1 MAQMQPEKVA
11 SSVQESTPEF
21 VDKKNNTNNMN
32 STAGSFKFNVQAPA
46 FVPRRSHAATTP
58 ISGGFFYPCSFRYVN
73 TGAPNNN
80 NNTKIYVGDQ
90 DTTSILQE
98 PSFVSSLSR
107 KDILPEELRLKVV
120 KQVEY
125 QLSDMSLLANESL
138 LKQMNKDPESF
149 VPISSVSATKKIKS
163 LITNNQLTLSHAL
176 LSSAKLI
183 VSDDGKRV
191 KRKIPFT
198 DKDKEE
204 LMLRTVV
211 AENLPDDHSHHNIEK
226 IFNVAGSVKTIRVC
240 HPQDPNTRTRGDLGI
255 SSKLHALIEFEHPE
269 AAEKAAEKLNDERNW
284 RKGLRVRL
292 LLRRSPKSVLKSRKS
307 AFDGCLDDED
317 WLISELTDDSNT
329 ANHSE
334 VVDTTVNV
342 EETLAA
348 AAAAAAAAIKKTAW
362 GKGRGKIT
370 RQRNQM
376 YSGRGL
382 LASSPQSSIYEAPV
396 KQANKGPRMPDGTR
410 GFTMGRGKPLGSINV
425 QTGVRVV

>member
-11 SSVQESTPEF
+11 SSVQQSTPEKIVAK
-21 VDKKNNTNNMN
+21 VDYNKKLAKNNNKQQINAASYN
-32 STAGSFKFNVQAPA
+32 INGGSFKFNVQAPE
-46 FVPRRSHAATTP
+46 FVPKSHATIP
-58 ISGGFFYPCSFRYVN
+58 ISRYIYPYFQYVN
-73 TGAPNNN
+73 TTTTTNDW
-80 NNTKIYVGDQ
+80 IYGGDQ
-90 DTTSILQE
+90 ETISFVQE
-98 PSFVSSLSR
+98 PSFVSTLSQ
-107 KDILPEELRLKVV
+107 KDILPEELRLKVI

-125 QLSDMSLLANESL
+125 QHSDMSLLANESL
-138 LKQMNKDPESF
+138 LKQMNKDPKGF

-176 LSSAKLI
+176 LSSSKLI
-183 VSDDGKRV
+183 VSDDGKKV

-284 RKGLRVRL
+284 RKGLRVKL

-307 AFDGCLDDED
+307 AFDGCFDDED
-317 WLISELTDDSNT
+317 WLASELTDDSNHT
-329 ANHSE
+329 NHSE
-334 VVDTTVNV
+334 IVDNNV
-342 EETLAA
+342 EETLAT
-348 AAAAAAAAIKKTAW
+348 KKTW
-362 GKGRGKIT
+362 GKGRVRA

-376 YSGRGL
+376 FNGRGL
-382 LASSPQSSIYEAPV
+382 LVSSPQSSSSSPFEAPL
-396 KQANKGPRMPDGTR
+396 KQATKGRMPDGTK
-410 GFTMGRGKPLGSINV
+410 GFTMGRGKPLNINV
-425 QTGVRVV
+425 QTGVHVV

>member
-21 VDKKNNTNNMN
+21 VAKVDMNINNNNVN
-32 STAGSFKFNVQAPA
+32 GGSFKFNVQAPA
-46 FVPRRSHAATTP
+46 FVPRKSHATSIP
-58 ISGGFFYPCSFRYVN
+58 CISGYFYPCSFQYVN
-73 TGAPNNN
+73 TGA
-80 NNTKIYVGDQ
+80 NTTIYGGDQ
-90 DTTSILQE
+90 DTTSFVQE
-98 PSFVSSLSR
+98 PSFVSSLSQ
-107 KDILPEELRLKVV
+107 KDILPDELKLKVI

-138 LKQMNKDPESF
+138 LKQMNKDAEGF

-163 LITNNQLTLSHAL
+163 LITNNQLTLSQAL
-176 LSSAKLI
+176 LSSTKLI

-191 KRKIPFT
+191 KRKMPFT

-204 LMLRTVV
+204 LLLRTVV

-317 WLISELTDDSNT
+317 WLSSELTDD

-334 VVDTTVNV
+334 VVDTNV
-342 EETLAA
+342 EETLATT
-348 AAAAAAAAIKKTAW
+348 KKIW
-362 GKGRGKIT
+362 GKGRGKST
-370 RQRNQM
+370 RQVQRNQM

-382 LASSPQSSIYEAPV
+382 LSSSPQGSTYEAPPV
-396 KQANKGPRMPDGTR
+396 KQAAPKGPRMPDGTK
-410 GFTMGRGKPLGSINV
+410 GFTMGRGKPLRSINV
-425 QTGVRVV
+425 QTGGVHVV

>member
-1 MAQMQPEKVA
+1 MQPEKVA
-11 SSVQESTPEF
+11 SSVHESTPDQF
-21 VDKKNNTNNMN
+21 VDHNGV
-32 STAGSFKFNVQAPA
+32 GSFKFNVQAPA
-46 FVPRRSHAATTP
+46 FVPRKSHATKIP
-58 ISGGFFYPCSFRYVN
+58 ISGRYLYPCNFQNVN

-80 NNTKIYVGDQ
+80 KIYGGDQ
-90 DTTSILQE
+90 DTTSFLQE
-98 PSFVSSLSR
+98 PTFVSSLSQ
-107 KDILPEELRLKVV
+107 KDILPEDLRLKVI

-125 QLSDMSLLANESL
+125 QLCDMSLLANENL
-138 LKQMNKDPESF
+138 LKQMNKDPEAF

-176 LSSAKLI
+176 LSSTKLI

-255 SSKLHALIEFEHPE
+255 SCKLHALIEFEHPE

-317 WLISELTDDSNT
+317 WLSSELVDDSYHVSNQ
-329 ANHSE
+329 SE
-334 VVDTTVNV
+334 VVDTNVEETLAEV

-348 AAAAAAAAIKKTAW
+348 ATTKKTW
-362 GKGRGKIT
+362 GKGRGKST

-382 LASSPQSSIYEAPV
+382 LSSSPQNSNTYEAPV
-396 KQANKGPRMPDGTR
+396 KQATKGPRMPDGTR
-410 GFTMGRGKPLGSINV
+410 GFTMGRGKPLMMKNINI
-425 QTGVRVV
+425 QTGVHVV

>member
-1 MAQMQPEKVA
+1 MQREKIA
-11 SSVQESTPEF
+11 SSVQESTREF
-21 VDKKNNTNNMN
+21 VDRNNNNNMN
-32 STAGSFKFNVQAPA
+32 GTAGSFRFNVQAPA
-46 FVPRRSHAATTP
+46 FVPRRSHATAIP
-58 ISGGFFYPCSFRYVN
+58 ISGGYFNPCCFQYVN
-73 TGAPNNN
+73 TGASS
-80 NNTKIYVGDQ
+80 NTIYGGDQ
-90 DTTSILQE
+90 DPTSFIQE
-98 PSFVSSLSR
+98 PAFVSSVSQ
-107 KDILPEELRLKVV
+107 KDILPEDLRLKVF

-138 LKQMNKDPESF
+138 LKQMNKDPEGF

-176 LSSAKLI
+176 LSSTKLI

-307 AFDGCLDDED
+307 AFDGCLADED
-317 WLISELTDDSNT
+317 WLTSELTDDSYHATNP
-329 ANHSE
+329 SE
-334 VVDTTVNV
+334 IVDTNV
-342 EETLAA
+342 EETLAGTT
-348 AAAAAAAAIKKTAW
+348 KKTW
-362 GKGRGKIT
+362 VKGRGKST

-382 LASSPQSSIYEAPV
+382 LASSPQSSTYEAPL
-396 KQANKGPRMPDGTR
+396 KQATKGPRMPDGTR
-410 GFTMGRGKPLGSINV
+410 GFTMGRGNPLRSINA
-425 QTGVRVV
+425 QIGVHVV

>member
-11 SSVQESTPEF
+11 SSVQESTPEKF
-21 VDKKNNTNNMN
+21 VAKVYYNKKLAKNNNNKQQQINAAAYNTNG
-32 STAGSFKFNVQAPA
+32 GSFKFNVQAPE
-46 FVPRRSHAATTP
+46 FVPKSHATIP
-58 ISGGFFYPCSFRYVN
+58 ISGYIYPYFQYVN
-73 TGAPNNN
+73 TTITTTTNDWISG
-80 NNTKIYVGDQ
+80 GDL
-90 DTTSILQE
+90 TISFVQE
-98 PSFVSSLSR
+98 PSFVSTLSQ
-107 KDILPEELRLKVV
+107 KDILPEELRLKVI

-138 LKQMNKDPESF
+138 LKQMNKDPKGF

-176 LSSAKLI
+176 LSSTKLI
-183 VSDDGKRV
+183 VSDDGKKV

-269 AAEKAAEKLNDERNW
+269 AAEKAVEKLNDERNW
-284 RKGLRVRL
+284 RKGLQVKL

-307 AFDGCLDDED
+307 AFDGCFDDED
-317 WLISELTDDSNT
+317 WLASELTDDSNHT
-329 ANHSE
+329 NQSE
-334 VVDTTVNV
+334 IADSNV
-342 EETLAA
+342 EETLAT
-348 AAAAAAAAIKKTAW
+348 KKTW
-362 GKGRGKIT
+362 GKGRVRA

-376 YSGRGL
+376 FNGRGL
-382 LASSPQSSIYEAPV
+382 LASSPQSSNSGPFEAPI
-396 KQANKGPRMPDGTR
+396 KQATKGPRMPDGTK
-410 GFTMGRGKPLGSINV
+410 GFTMGRGKPLNINV
-425 QTGVRVV
+425 QTGVHVV

>member
-1 MAQMQPEKVA
+1 MQPEKVA
-11 SSVQESTPEF
+11 SSVKEEQF
-21 VDKKNNTNNMN
+21 VDHNGE
-32 STAGSFKFNVQAPA
+32 GSFKFNVQAPA
-46 FVPRRSHAATTP
+46 FVPRKSHATTIP
-58 ISGGFFYPCSFRYVN
+58 ISRGYFYPCNFQFL
-73 TGAPNNN
+73 
-80 NNTKIYVGDQ
+80 NNTTIYGGQQEVTD
-90 DTTSILQE
+90 SPIQE
-98 PSFVSSLSR
+98 PTFVSSLSQ
-107 KDILPEELRLKVV
+107 KDILPQDLRLKVI

-138 LKQMNKDPESF
+138 LKQMNKDPEGF
-149 VPISSVSATKKIKS
+149 VPVSSVSATKKIKS
-163 LITNNQLTLSHAL
+163 LITNSQLTLSHAL
-176 LSSAKLI
+176 LSSTKLI

-198 DKDKEE
+198 DKDKED

-226 IFNVAGSVKTIRVC
+226 IFNVTGSVKTIRVC

-255 SSKLHALIEFEHPE
+255 SSKLHALIEFEQPE

-317 WLISELTDDSNT
+317 WLSSELVDDSNQ
-329 ANHSE
+329 SE
-334 VVDTTVNV
+334 TVDTNV
-342 EETLAA
+342 EETYAA
-348 AAAAAAAAIKKTAW
+348 APTKKTW
-362 GKGRGKIT
+362 GKGRGKGT

-382 LASSPQSSIYEAPV
+382 LSSSPQSSEAPM
-396 KQANKGPRMPDGTR
+396 KQATKGPRMPDGTR
-410 GFTMGRGKPLGSINV
+410 GFTMGRGKPLMMRSINLN
-425 QTGVRVV
+425 VV

>member
-11 SSVQESTPEF
+11 SSVQESTQDQF
-21 VDKKNNTNNMN
+21 VDHNGV
-32 STAGSFKFNVQAPA
+32 GSFKFNVQAPA
-46 FVPRRSHAATTP
+46 FVPRKSHATTIP
-58 ISGGFFYPCSFRYVN
+58 ISGGYLYPCNFQYVS
-73 TGAPNNN
+73 TNNN
-80 NNTKIYVGDQ
+80 SKIYGGDQ
-90 DTTSILQE
+90 DATSLLQE
-98 PSFVSSLSR
+98 PTFVSSLSQ
-107 KDILPEELRLKVV
+107 KDKLPEDLRLKVI

-138 LKQMNKDPESF
+138 LKQMNKDPEAF

-176 LSSAKLI
+176 LSSTKLI
-183 VSDDGKRV
+183 VSEDGKRV

-307 AFDGCLDDED
+307 AFEGCLDDED
-317 WLISELTDDSNT
+317 WLSSELADDSHHVSNQ
-329 ANHSE
+329 SE
-334 VVDTTVNV
+334 VVDHTNA

-348 AAAAAAAAIKKTAW
+348 ATTKKTW
-362 GKGRGKIT
+362 GKGRVKST

-382 LASSPQSSIYEAPV
+382 LSSSPQSSNTYEAPV
-396 KQANKGPRMPDGTR
+396 KQATKGPRMPDGTR
-410 GFTMGRGKPLGSINV
+410 GFTMGRGKPLSINI
-425 QTGVRVV
+425 QTGVHVI